1 MAAHCGG
8 DGQHFHAR
16 LPGLAVDDG
25 LIGLEKGPGMVFVRE
40 FDPRGEEAAPLLRG
54 KLPVVRVVF
63 PGAPLTGKLLQVEIM
78 AKGRLFLPT
87 LIGPVSYLRHLAHS
101 S

>member
-1 MAAHCGG
+1 MATRRFG

-25 LIGLEKGPGMVFVRE
+25 LVGLQEGAGMVFVRE
-40 FDPRGEEAAPLLRG
+40 LDPRGEEAAPFLRG
-54 KLPVVRVVF
+54 KLPVVRVVL
-63 PGAPLTGKLLQVEIM
+63 PGAPLTGKVLQVEI
-78 AKGRLFLPT
+78 APKGRLFLPT
-87 LIGPVSYLRHLAHS
+87 LLGPLFYLRHLAHS